1 MEMTGD
7 AAYLARAEAWM
18 ARLDEAFLDRERGG
32 YFANQA
38 DTQGLLVRN
47 RPAQDNAAPS
57 ANAAALM
64 ALSHLASLT
73 GNPDYDAR
81 GQALFAALS
90 GLLANQYPSMTSL
103 LLAHGARTHRVSVII
118 VSPTDA
124 TDANAHALRQ
134 AALRHH
140 ITGKSVLVV
149 SAKDSLPASH
159 PAHGKTLIDGA
170 ATAYIC
176 PGMSCL
182 PPVTSASAVQ
192 EMLDGVLTDRQNSDQ
207 T

>member
-1 MEMTGD
+1 MTGD
-7 AAYLARAEAWM
+7 GDYLARAEAWM
-18 ARLDEAFLDRERGG
+18 ALLDKGFLDPERGG

-38 DTQGLLVRN
+38 DAQGLLVRN

-73 GNPDYDAR
+73 GNQDYDQR
-81 GQALFAALS
+81 GHELFTAVS

-103 LLAHGARTHRVSVII
+103 LLAHGDRTHRVSVII
-118 VSPTDA
+118 ISPRDA
-124 TDANAHALRQ
+124 TDPNAQALRR
-134 AALRHH
+134 AALRHP
-140 ITGKSVLVV
+140 ITGKSVMVV
-149 SAKDSLPASH
+149 SAKDSLPDTH
-159 PAHGKTLIDGA
+159 PAHAKALIDGT

-182 PPVTSASAVQ
+182 RPVITADAVH
-192 EMLDGVLTDRQNSDQ
+192 EMLDAVLTDRQNSIQ
-207 T
+207 S